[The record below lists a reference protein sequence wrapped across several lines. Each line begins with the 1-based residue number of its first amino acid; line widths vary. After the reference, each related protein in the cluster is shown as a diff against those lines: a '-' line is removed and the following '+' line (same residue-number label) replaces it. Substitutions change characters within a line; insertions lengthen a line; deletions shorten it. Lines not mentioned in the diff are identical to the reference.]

1 MATALR
7 FRPLDAFYNVLN
19 PVPFGFF
26 VAALV
31 FDAIYFA
38 TAEVMWGK
46 SVSLGLLFAILPC
59 IVDLCRVWLLRR
71 AAVVAA
77 ARVSS
82 LLKFAGIVLAIFN
95 AFVHSRDAYAV
106 MPAGL
111 WLSIATVLLLALGEA
126 LLAVSAEE
134 VAHG

>member
-1 MATALR
+1 MRPNEPTPGARKEWRGCAGRERQSPGVAL
-7 FRPLDAFYNVLN
+7 
-19 PVPFGFF
+19 
-26 VAALV
+26 
-31 FDAIYFA
+31 I
-38 TAEVMWGK
+38 
-46 SVSLGLLFAILPC
+46 SLGLLFAILPC
-59 IVDLCRVWLLRR
+59 VVDLCRVWLLRR

>member
-1 MATALR
+1 MVRAVKPA
-7 FRPLDAFYNVLN
+7 V
-19 PVPFGFF
+19 V
-26 VAALV
+26 VV
-31 FDAIYFA
+31 
-38 TAEVMWGK
+38 
-46 SVSLGLLFAILPC
+46 
-59 IVDLCRVWLLRR
+59 R
-71 AAVVAA
+71 AANVVVAA

>member
-1 MATALR
+1 MA
-7 FRPLDAFYNVLN
+7 
-19 PVPFGFF
+19 
-26 VAALV
+26 
-31 FDAIYFA
+31 
-38 TAEVMWGK
+38 
-46 SVSLGLLFAILPC
+46 
-59 IVDLCRVWLLRR
+59 
-71 AAVVAA
+71 AA
-77 ARVSS
+77 ARGGRRGGQGFL

>member
-1 MATALR
+1 ML
-7 FRPLDAFYNVLN
+7 
-19 PVPFGFF
+19 
-26 VAALV
+26 
-31 FDAIYFA
+31 
-38 TAEVMWGK
+38 
-46 SVSLGLLFAILPC
+46 
-59 IVDLCRVWLLRR
+59 LLRR

>member
-1 MATALR
+1 M
-7 FRPLDAFYNVLN
+7 
-19 PVPFGFF
+19 
-26 VAALV
+26 
-31 FDAIYFA
+31 
-38 TAEVMWGK
+38 
-46 SVSLGLLFAILPC
+46 FAILPC
-59 IVDLCRVWLLRR
+59 IVDLCRAAARR

-82 LLKFAGIVLAIFN
+82 LLKFAGIVLAI
-95 AFVHSRDAYAV
+95 FVHSRDAYAV